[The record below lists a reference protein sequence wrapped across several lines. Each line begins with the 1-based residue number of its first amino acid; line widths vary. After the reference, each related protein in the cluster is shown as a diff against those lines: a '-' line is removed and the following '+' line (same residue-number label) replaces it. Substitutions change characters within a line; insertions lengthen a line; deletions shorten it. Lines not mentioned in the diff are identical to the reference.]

1 MTLTYTLGRATDR
14 ACCIPRGSLT
24 YHKSRSSQES
34 SSVRRSVV
42 KEGRIFNNLKD
53 EYIFDHPE
61 DGWSL
66 NLRMAGSAKITF
78 SFTSSHVLSLV
89 WHLN

>member
-1 MTLTYTLGRATDR
+1 M
-14 ACCIPRGSLT
+14 
-24 YHKSRSSQES
+24 
-34 SSVRRSVV
+34 RRSVV

-66 NLRMAGSAKITF
+66 NLRIGWFYKNNIF
-78 SFTSSHVLSLV
+78 IHQ
-89 WHLN
+89 

>member
-1 MTLTYTLGRATDR
+1 M
-14 ACCIPRGSLT
+14 
-24 YHKSRSSQES
+24 
-34 SSVRRSVV
+34 RRSVV

-53 EYIFDHPE
+53 EYIFDHPA

-66 NLRMAGSAKITF
+66 ILRMAGYAKITF
-78 SFTSSHVLSLV
+78 SFTSSHVLSLL

>member
-1 MTLTYTLGRATDR
+1 M
-14 ACCIPRGSLT
+14 
-24 YHKSRSSQES
+24 
-34 SSVRRSVV
+34 RRSVV

-66 NLRMAGSAKITF
+66 ILRMAGYAKITV